1 MFYWKFRHEILVKN
15 RHWYSRQEIKQYL
28 NYNFVRKSTE
38 IESSV
43 IRHDFRAELFIEH
56 FE

>member
-15 RHWYSRQEIKQYL
+15 RHWYSRQETRHYL
-28 NYNFVRKSTE
+28 KYNFVRKSTE

-43 IRHDFRAELFIEH
+43 TRHDFRAELFTEH
-56 FE
+56 F